1 MSAKETSDH
10 FLGSTAYWTA
20 AVRALEHARPDR
32 LVDDPWAEALAGE
45 IGAAWIANRT
55 PESVLPILLRT
66 RYFDDFLQRTS
77 RENAI
82 QQVVLVAAGL
92 DTRAFR
98 LEWPANI
105 RIFELDQ
112 PTVLEYKEQVLHDQ
126 EAIPSCERRT
136 IHADLTQPW
145 KSALLASGFDPQQ
158 PAIWL
163 LEGFLFYLPSDTIIS
178 ILDEANSLAVKG
190 SWMGF
195 DVINSEM
202 LSSPIT
208 RPWIEMQAKAGAPW
222 IGTLDDPQAF
232 LSTRGWQTR
241 LTQAGASDANHGHWT
256 YPVIPATMP
265 NMPHNWFVTAQKIWP
280 K

>member
-10 FLGSTAYWTA
+10 FLSSTAYWTA

-82 QQVVLVAAGL
+82 HQVVLLAAGL

-98 LEWPANI
+98 LEWPDGT

-112 PTVLEYKEQVLHDQ
+112 PSVLEYKEWVLHAQ
-126 EAIPSCERRT
+126 RAAPSCERHT
-136 IHADLTQPW
+136 IQTDLTQSW
-145 KSALLASGFDPQQ
+145 ESALLAAGFDPHELS
-158 PAIWL
+158 IWL
-163 LEGFLFYLPSDTIIS
+163 LEGFLFYLPSATILS
-178 ILDEANSLAVKG
+178 ILDQANSLAVQG
-190 SWMGF
+190 SWLGF
-195 DVINSEM
+195 DVMNGET
-202 LSSPIT
+202 LSSPLT
-208 RPWIEMQAKAGAPW
+208 RAWVEMQAKSGAPF
-222 IGTLDDPQAF
+222 IGTLDDPREF
-232 LSTRGWQTR
+232 LSTRGWQAN
-241 LTQAGASDANHGHWT
+241 LTQAGAPDANYGRWT
-256 YPVIPATMP
+256 FPVIPIDMP
-265 NMPHNWFVTAQKIWP
+265 KIPHNWFVTAQKV
-280 K
+280 